1 MTRLSVNVNKVATLR
16 NTRTSGIPDV
26 ARFARLALA
35 AGADGITIHP
45 RPDERHIRAGDVA
58 PIGAAVAEVAGVA
71 GAELCIEGNPFTG
84 LLEHARRVHPTQ
96 CTLVPDANDV
106 LTSDAGWDL
115 SRTAAQL
122 APVVAELRALGIRV
136 SLFMTPGEPLAI
148 ARELGAEAVE
158 LYTGAYADEAR
169 AGDASRE
176 LALLRQSA
184 DEVRALGL
192 RLHAGH
198 DLDLTNLPQ
207 FVALMP
213 EVAEVSI
220 GHALLGDALEFGIAE
235 TVRRYQE
242 AMKGRAL
249 RPPLRS

>member
-26 ARFARLALA
+26 ARFARLALD

-45 RPDERHIRAGDVA
+45 RPDERHIRASDLA
-58 PIGAAVAEVAGVA
+58 PIAAVVAA
-71 GAELCIEGNPFTG
+71 FPDAELCLEGNPFTG
-84 LLEHARRVHPTQ
+84 LLDHARRIRPTQ

-115 SRTAAQL
+115 ARFADQL
-122 APVVAELRALGIRV
+122 APVVADLRGLGIRV

-148 ARELGAEAVE
+148 ARELGAAAVE
-158 LYTGAYADEAR
+158 LYTGAYADAAR

-176 LALLRQSA
+176 LSLLRQSA
-184 DEVRALGL
+184 DEAAAIGL

-207 FVALMP
+207 FVARVP

-220 GHALLGDALEFGIAE
+220 GHALLGDALELGIAE
-235 TVRRYQE
+235 TLRRY
-242 AMKGRAL
+242 RAAL
-249 RPPLRS
+249 MTT

>member
-45 RPDERHIRAGDVA
+45 RPDERHIRASDVA
-58 PIGAAVAEVAGVA
+58 PIAAVVAEVT
-71 GAELCIEGNPFTG
+71 GAELCLEGNPFTG
-84 LLEHARRVHPTQ
+84 LVVHAHRVRPTQ
-96 CTLVPDANDV
+96 CTLVPDTNDV

-115 SRTAAQL
+115 ARTATQL
-122 APVVAELRALGIRV
+122 APIVAELRALGIRV
-136 SLFMTPGEPLAI
+136 SLFMTPGEPLSI

-158 LYTGAYADEAR
+158 LYTGAYADAAR

-184 DEVRALGL
+184 DEARALGL

-207 FVALMP
+207 FVAVVP

-249 RPPLRS
+249 RPPLET